1 MTKLYI
7 DSDIAEIGDRLEPF
21 YKQLQGK
28 NILLCGGGGFLGRY
42 FTALFQHLNRE
53 VLSEPCKVT
62 VLDNFVSA
70 NNPAYE
76 EGDRDGAT
84 FIHHNIIES
93 FDNGIKYDYIIQAAG
108 IASPFYYRAFP
119 LETIEV
125 SITGTKHMLELA
137 KQTGARILFFS
148 SSEIYGDPDPKSIPT
163 AESYPGSVSCLG
175 ARACY
180 DESKRLGETLCRVYH
195 THFGV
200 HANIVRPFNI
210 FGPGMG
216 ERDYRVLPNFASK
229 AKDGQP
235 FHIYGKGDQT
245 RTFCYIT
252 DAIVGFMH
260 ILFKGVPGEPYNI
273 GNPKPEISMIDLAHK
288 IKAMLD
294 IPNSIDLI
302 EYPDS
307 YPADEPNR
315 RCPDI
320 SKARMQ
326 LGYEPQIALQEGLE
340 RFFKWTNE
348 HFVGEAGL

>member
-1 MTKLYI
+1 MTKLYV
-7 DSDIAEIGDRLEPF
+7 DSDIADIAKRLEPL
-21 YKQLQGK
+21 YEHLIGK
-28 NILLCGGGGFLGRY
+28 HILLCGGGGFLGRY
-42 FTALFQHLNRE
+42 FTALFQHLNRKIF
-53 VLSEPCKVT
+53 SEPCKLT

-70 NNPAYE
+70 NNPSYE
-76 EGDRDGAT
+76 EGERDGAT
-84 FIHHNIIES
+84 FIHHNIIEP
-93 FDNGIKYDYIIQAAG
+93 FNTKIKYDYIIQGAG

-125 SITGTKHMLELA
+125 SVTGTKNMLELA
-137 KQTGARILFFS
+137 RDTGARLMFFS
-148 SSEIYGDPDPKSIPT
+148 SSEIYGDPDPKHIPT
-163 AESYPGSVSCLG
+163 PESYPGSVSCLG

-200 HANIVRPFNI
+200 HTNMVRPFNI

-216 ERDYRVLPNFASK
+216 ELDYRVLPNLGSK
-229 AKDGQP
+229 VKDGQP
-235 FHIYGKGDQT
+235 FNIYGDGRQT

-260 ILFKGVPGEPYNI
+260 ILLKGVPGEPYNI
-273 GNPKPEISMIDLAHK
+273 GNPKPEISMVELAEK
-288 IKAMLD
+288 IKGLLN
-294 IPNSIDLI
+294 IPNQINLI

-320 SKARMQ
+320 SKARIQ
-326 LGYEPQIALQEGLE
+326 LAYEPRVALDDGLK
-340 RFFKWTNE
+340 RFFEWTE
-348 HFVGEAGL
+348 KHFVGKSEL